1 MVSAAVDGTNIDNR
15 INAFGLVLSNPVFTI
30 NETTVIADISRTY
43 EKMQNKKIKRWYK
56 NMKNLQY
63 TIRTKLG
70 DYTIYT
76 PDDINIDMVV
86 KEGVDRYQSARELP
100 LVVKKIIKG
109 MGFKLNLYNAK
120 KLNKMFGL
128 ANK

>member
-1 MVSAAVDGTNIDNR
+1 M
-15 INAFGLVLSNPVFTI
+15 
-30 NETTVIADISRTY
+30 E
-43 EKMQNKKIKRWYK
+43 
-56 NMKNLQY
+56 NLHY

-100 LVVKKIIKG
+100 QAIKVLIKD

-128 ANK
+128 AKK